1 MNGLKNYNL
10 KFSLLF
16 KMRNDAGYS
25 CQKFFCGPA
34 KPPAFTE
41 PGAQL

>member
-1 MNGLKNYNL
+1 MNGFKNYNL
-10 KFSLLF
+10 KFSLLL
-16 KMRNDAGYS
+16 KMKNDADCS

-41 PGAQL
+41 PEAQL